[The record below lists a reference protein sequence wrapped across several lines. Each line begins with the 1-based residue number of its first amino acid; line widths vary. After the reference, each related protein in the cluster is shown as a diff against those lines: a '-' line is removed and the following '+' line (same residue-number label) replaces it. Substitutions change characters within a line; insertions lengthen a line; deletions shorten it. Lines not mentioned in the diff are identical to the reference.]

1 MQNTNNLES
10 FEDEITLAELFT
22 ILFAG
27 KWTIIFC
34 TAVASVFIVFFSLS
48 LPNIYR
54 SEALLTPV
62 AAENSLGGALESLGG
77 LGALAGNII
86 PTEASDSNSA
96 KAMEK
101 VSSLSFFEEK
111 IIPQIFLP
119 NLMAVKSWSAKSNIV
134 SYDDEIYDQETNT
147 WTREYSFPQTSVPSV
162 QESHRAFLEHLD
174 VAKDLKTGF
183 VTLAIEHQSPFI
195 AEKWASLVVSEINA
209 FYRQKDKIEGEASIN
224 YLTEQAAKTRYTEI
238 RKAVADLAQREMQKM
253 TLIEATDYYVFDVI
267 DPPAVM
273 ERKSAP
279 SRSIICIVGAILG
292 GIIGVIVVL
301 LRHYLR
307 SQ

>member
-10 FEDEITLAELFT
+10 FEDEITLVELFK

-27 KWTIIFC
+27 KWTIIFY
-34 TAVASVFIVFFSLS
+34 TTVASIFIVFFSLS

-62 AAENSLGGALESLGG
+62 AAENSLGGALESLGS
-77 LGALAGNII
+77 LGALAGNIL
-86 PTEASDSNSA
+86 PTEATDSNSA

-111 IIPQIFLP
+111 ILPQIFLP
-119 NLMAVKSWSAKSNIV
+119 NLMAVESWSAKSNIV
-134 SYDDEIYDQETNT
+134 TYDDDIYDQETDT
-147 WTREYSFPQTSVPSV
+147 WTRDYSFPQTSVPSA

-174 VAKDLKTGF
+174 VAKDMKTGF
-183 VTLAIEHQSPFI
+183 VTFAIEHQSPFI

-209 FYRQKDKIEGEASIN
+209 FYRQKDKVEGEASIN
-224 YLTEQAAKTRYTEI
+224 YLTEQVAKTGYTEI
-238 RKAVADLAQREMQKM
+238 RKVVADLAQREMQKM

-273 ERKSAP
+273 ERKFAP
-279 SRSIICIVGAILG
+279 SRAIICIIGAILG

-307 SQ
+307 S

>member
-10 FEDEITLAELFT
+10 FEDEITLVELFK

-27 KWTIIFC
+27 KWTIIFY
-34 TAVASVFIVFFSLS
+34 TTVASIFIVFFSLS

-62 AAENSLGGALESLGG
+62 AAENSLGGALESLGS
-77 LGALAGNII
+77 LGALAGNIL
-86 PTEASDSNSA
+86 PTEATDSNSA

-111 IIPQIFLP
+111 ILPQIFLP
-119 NLMAVKSWSAKSNIV
+119 NLMAVESWSAKSNIV
-134 SYDDEIYDQETNT
+134 TYDDDIYDQETDT
-147 WTREYSFPQTSVPSV
+147 WTRDYSFPQTSVPSA

-174 VAKDLKTGF
+174 VAKDIKTGF
-183 VTLAIEHQSPFI
+183 VTFAIEHQSPFI

-209 FYRQKDKIEGEASIN
+209 FYRQKDKVEGEASIN
-224 YLTEQAAKTRYTEI
+224 YLTEQVAKTGYTEI
-238 RKAVADLAQREMQKM
+238 RKVVADLAQREMQKM
-253 TLIEATDYYVFDVI
+253 TLIEATDHYVFDVI

-273 ERKSAP
+273 ERKFAP
-279 SRSIICIVGAILG
+279 SRAIICIIGAILG

-307 SQ
+307 S